1 MNGGHVVCSK
11 RHRGRSLSGSRAM
24 ASEALDWIRPP
35 PPDDES
41 AATSCF
47 PSESSAAEKIREP
60 SSQELHAR
68 FLQAVKK
75 LSGSGHVSL
84 PKIGSK
90 PIHPRPFD
98 YNRLMRAFG
107 QVGEVD
113 EVLRLFG
120 EMKESKCKPNVLC
133 YNTVINA
140 LVMAE
145 RPEEAEAVFEEMI
158 LSGVSPNVSSYNILV
173 KMHSWYARRFDLA
186 YEVLLRMKGC
196 GHSPD
201 TTTYSTLIAGLC
213 RVGRIREAL
222 GVLDW
227 MLEEK
232 CSPTVHTYTPIVQGY
247 CHEGRIEEAKSLMA
261 AMRSV
266 GCPPNCVTYNILIDA
281 LCKVGSFNEVEKV
294 LGESELKGWKPNA
307 ITYNTYIDG
316 LCKSHKAKEAFQK
329 LEVMLG
335 NGLSPTAV
343 TLNILL
349 DCLCH
354 DSKVWEAK
362 CLLERSSELEWDVGV
377 VGYNTVMSRLCEIG
391 RWSVVLKLL
400 IDMFKKGISPNTRT
414 FNIVIHSL
422 CIGGKFRKAK
432 CLISS
437 RGFVPDVVTYN
448 TMIHWFY
455 LEGTINEVQHLFY
468 NMDVQKITPDAITY
482 TILINGLCKQGKYLE
497 AADCFLG
504 SLEYGYSKDLVVSLT
519 CRLIRCRRL
528 KEMLDLW
535 KGLERQ
541 GFFPDVLIFETTI
554 RAFCREGFCRS
565 TDIYKVCLVLDQM
578 LRRS

>member
-1 MNGGHVVCSK
+1 MNGGHVVYSK
-11 RHRGRSLSGSRAM
+11 RNRRRSLSGSRAM

-35 PPDDES
+35 SPVDEN
-41 AATSCF
+41 ATTSCS
-47 PSESSAAEKIREP
+47 PSESSAAEKILEP

-68 FLQAVKK
+68 FFKAVKK
-75 LSGSGHVSL
+75 LSGSDHVSL
-84 PKIGSK
+84 PKTGSR
-90 PIHPRPFD
+90 PIHPHALA
-98 YNRLMRAFG
+98 YNRLMGAFG

-113 EVLRLFG
+113 EVLRLFR
-120 EMKESKCKPNVLC
+120 EMKESKCHPNVLC

-145 RPEEAEAVFEEMI
+145 RLEEAEAIFEEMI
-158 LSGVSPNVSSYNILV
+158 LSGLRPNVSSYNILI
-173 KMHSWYARRFDLA
+173 KMHAWYARRFDLA

-196 GHSPD
+196 GYSPD

-213 RVGRIREAL
+213 REGRIREAL

-247 CHEGRIEEAKSLMA
+247 CREGRIEEAKSLMA
-261 AMRSV
+261 TMESV

-281 LCKVGSFNEVEKV
+281 LCKVGSFDEVEKV
-294 LGESELKGWKPNA
+294 LRESELKGWKPNA
-307 ITYNTYIDG
+307 ITYNTYING

-335 NGLSPTAV
+335 NGLSPTVV

-349 DCLCH
+349 DCLCR

-391 RWSVVLKLL
+391 TWSAVLKLL
-400 IDMFKKGISPNTRT
+400 SDMFKKGISPNTQT
-414 FNIVIHSL
+414 FNIVIRSL
-422 CIGGKFRKAK
+422 CIGGKFRKAE
-432 CLISS
+432 CLVSS
-437 RGFVPDVVTYN
+437 RGFIPDVVTYN

-455 LEGTINEVQHLFY
+455 LEGKINEVQHLFS

-482 TILINGLCKQGKYLE
+482 KILINGLCRQGKYSE
-497 AADCFLG
+497 ATNCFFR
-504 SLEYGYSKDLVVSLT
+504 SLEYGYSKDLVLSLT
-519 CRLIRCRRL
+519 YRLIRSRRL
-528 KEMLDLW
+528 KEMLNLC

-554 RAFCREGFCRS
+554 RAFCREGYCRS
-565 TDIYKVCLVLDQM
+565 TDIYQVCLVLDKM
-578 LRRS
+578 LQRS